1 MNNTIILKKG
11 TRNLTNA
18 EYKSF
23 KNGDAIY
30 GLNADPEEL
39 KRWNI
44 ADKAE
49 AQKELSRNR
58 CSYWRG
64 REDWQIEEYAL
75 EYCECNEDG
84 EFISGSDYD
93 LAEEE

>member
-11 TRNLTNA
+11 TRNLTNK
-18 EYKSF
+18 EH
-23 KNGDAIY
+23 KNFQKGDAVY
-30 GLNADPEEL
+30 GLNVEPEEL

-44 ADKAE
+44 ADKSE
-49 AQKELSRNR
+49 ALKELSKHR
-58 CSYWRG
+58 CSYRRG
-64 REDWQIEEYAL
+64 CEDWQIEEFAL
-75 EYCECNEDG
+75 EYCECNENG